1 MTTAR
6 SVRIVVT
13 GAESTGKTSLAT
25 HLADRFGA
33 RLVPERL
40 RAYVDESGRLPTA
53 SDMEEVARQHC
64 EAEDQILGEGGD
76 RLYVYDTD
84 LWTIVIYARRYF
96 GECPQWIVDE
106 AELRRP
112 DLYLLLR
119 DDIPWMP
126 DPQRDGPETRR
137 ELQQVFE
144 TTIPRAGPCVSVAGT
159 GPARAKRAEEAV
171 AEILLATG
179 GPAVSP

>member
-1 MTTAR
+1 MTAAR

-13 GAESTGKTSLAT
+13 GAESTGKTMLAA

-64 EAEDQILGEGGD
+64 EAEDRILADGGE

-84 LWTIVIYARRYF
+84 LWTVVIYARHHF
-96 GECPQWIVDE
+96 GDCPQWIVDE

-119 DDIPWMP
+119 DDIPWVP

-137 ELQQVFE
+137 ELQHVFE
-144 TTIPRAGPCVSVAGT
+144 TTIPRAGPCVSVSGT
-159 GPARAKRAEEAV
+159 GLARTKRAEEAV
-171 AEILLATG
+171 AEILRAAGGAT
-179 GPAVSP
+179 VSP